1 MKIKAYSI
9 LIIILSLV
17 SCSSNENDKDNFSN
31 NSTEAKGYFYEGDKK
46 HKIYYGGI
54 FKMNETGG
62 FKSLFPH
69 SIIDVSSSRIAAQLY
84 QGLLKVNQ
92 RTLEIENCLAKKVEI
107 SDDGRVYTFSLHD
120 SIYFHDNP
128 CFPNSKGR
136 KLTANDVKYS
146 FDMLCSDNSENAGL
160 ELFKDK
166 VVGANDYYESTK
178 KNDPLAGGVYG
189 ITVLDDLTLKIELN
203 KPYSFFSKI
212 LTHHACYIFPKEAYE
227 KYGSDMRTN
236 CVGTGAFMI
245 DKIKEGTQIRL
256 IRNQNYWETDDN
268 GNRLPYLDI
277 IKITFSTDKKTEM
290 HNFNLGKLDLIWKL
304 PVDEMSSVLV
314 SLAEA
319 KKGGNP
325 EFIYQQKNSLAV
337 QYYSFLHNSEIF
349 KNKDIRTAF
358 NLAID
363 REKLVKYT
371 LQGEGIPAVHGLV
384 PNFNGYDNS
393 TIEGFKFDP
402 KKARELLKNAGYDS
416 GSDLPEITLQV
427 NDNGPSNIILA
438 EAIQNMLEENLGIKI
453 KIDVIQFSALI
464 ENFLHGRTDFWRTSW
479 IADYPD
485 AHSFLSLFYGK
496 NVPKDKSTASHSNPS
511 RFMNAVFDKYFEK
524 AIESTDSE
532 EQSLFYHKCDSILI
546 AEAAFMPIYY
556 DIDIRLLQLNV
567 RGLPQ
572 NAMEYRNLS
581 RVFLSQDN

>member
-1 MKIKAYSI
+1 MKIKTYTI
-9 LIIILSLV
+9 FIILFSLI
-17 SCSSNENDKDNFSN
+17 SCSNDENDKDSFSEN
-31 NSTEAKGYFYEGDKK
+31 QTEAKGYYYEGDKK

-54 FKMNETGG
+54 FRMNETGG

-69 SIIDVSSSRIAAQLY
+69 SIIDAPSSRIASQIY
-84 QGLLKVNQ
+84 QGLLKMNQ
-92 RTLEIENCLAKKVEI
+92 RTLKIENCLANKVEI
-107 SDDGRVYTFSLHD
+107 SEDGKVYTFNLHD
-120 SIYFHDNP
+120 NVYFHDNA

-136 KLTANDVKYS
+136 KLTAYDVKYS
-146 FDMLCSDNSENAGL
+146 FDMLCSNNLENAL
-160 ELFKDK
+160 FELFKDK
-166 VVGANDYYESTK
+166 VVGANDYYESTMK
-178 KNDPLAGGVYG
+178 EDPLAGGVYG
-189 ITVLDDLTLKIELN
+189 VTVLDELTLKIELN
-203 KPYSFFSKI
+203 KAYSFFSKI

-245 DKIKEGTQIRL
+245 DKIKEGTQLRL
-256 IRNQNYWETDDN
+256 IKNQNYWETDDN

-277 IKITFSTDKKTEM
+277 IKITFSKDKKTEM
-290 HNFNLGKLDLIWKL
+290 HNFNLGNLDLIWRL

-325 EFIYQQKNSLAV
+325 EFRYQQKNSLAV

-349 KNKDIRTAF
+349 KNKDIRMAF

-363 REKLVKYT
+363 REKLVRYT
-371 LQGEGIPAVHGLV
+371 LQGEGIPAIHGLV

-393 TIEGFKFDP
+393 SIKGFDFNP
-402 KKARELLKNAGYDS
+402 EKARKLLKDAGYNT

-427 NDNGPSNIILA
+427 NEDDANIMLA
-438 EAIQNMLEENLGIKI
+438 ESIQKMLEENLGVKI

-464 ENFLHGRTDFWRTSW
+464 ESFLHGRTDFWRTSW
-479 IADYPD
+479 VADYPD

-496 NVPKDKSTASHSNPS
+496 NVPKDKSSASYANPS
-511 RFMNAVFDKYFEK
+511 RFINEAFDNYFEK
-524 AIESTDSE
+524 AIESTDSD
-532 EQSLFYHKCDSILI
+532 EQSLYYHKCDSILI
-546 AEAAFMPIYY
+546 TEAAFMPIYY
-556 DIDIRLLQLNV
+556 DQYIRLLQLNV

-572 NAMEYRNLS
+572 NAMEHRDLS
-581 RVFLSQDN
+581 RVFLSRDN